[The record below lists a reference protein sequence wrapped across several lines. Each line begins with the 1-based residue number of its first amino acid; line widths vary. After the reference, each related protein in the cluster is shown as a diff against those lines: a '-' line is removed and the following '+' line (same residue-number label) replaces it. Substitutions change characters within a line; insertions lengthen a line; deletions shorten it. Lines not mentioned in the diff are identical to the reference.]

1 MRAGF
6 EGERRNRRAGV
17 HAGARIRYIKN
28 DGLVFETQILDRNNS
43 EKDGYSGGSL
53 DAVSRFRR
61 DDLRQNPAGAL
72 DGGSAKRLSFSVVG
86 SGAH

>member
-1 MRAGF
+1 MCAGL
-6 EGERRNRRAGV
+6 EGERRHRRAGV
-17 HAGARIRYIKN
+17 HAGARVKCIKN

-43 EKDGYSGGSL
+43 EKDGYPGGSL

-72 DGGSAKRLSFSVVG
+72 DGGSAERLSFSVAG
-86 SGAH
+86 SRAH